1 MCVNYRPPLPE
12 QLDMVLG
19 TLVAIALVR
28 QRFRGDRGHAT
39 LAVPAVASIR
49 RRRLPDVAMR

>member
-19 TLVAIALVR
+19 TLVDLYKDWDWPTETWKDYLRPSCARTPTTSAC
-28 QRFRGDRGHAT
+28 
-39 LAVPAVASIR
+39 
-49 RRRLPDVAMR
+49 